1 MASLNKVILMG
12 NLTRDVEMRFTPGG
26 LGIASF
32 GLAMSRKFRDKQTNE
47 LREEA
52 TFVDVD
58 VFGKSAEIAQKYL
71 SKGRPVFIEGRLKFD
86 QWEDKQ
92 TGQKRSKL
100 KVVAE
105 NIQFV
110 GPAPGGQGGGAPRA
124 AGAQGAQANR
134 APQRQAPQQPQGDP
148 DFGDSGGPPPEDLDI
163 QEENIPF

>member
-32 GLAMSRKFRDKQTNE
+32 GMAMSRKFRDKQTNE

-110 GPAPGGQGGGAPRA
+110 GPPPGAQGGAPRP
-124 AGAQGAQANR
+124 AGATGAQASR
-134 APQRQAPQQPQGDP
+134 APQRQAPQQTGGDP
-148 DFGDSGGPPPEDLDI
+148 DFGDGGPPPEDLDI

>member
-1 MASLNKVILMG
+1 
-12 NLTRDVEMRFTPGG
+12 
-26 LGIASF
+26 
-32 GLAMSRKFRDKQTNE
+32 MSRKFRDKQTNE

-110 GPAPGGQGGGAPRA
+110 GPAPGGGQGGQGGQGGGAPRA
-124 AGAQGAQANR
+124 QA
-134 APQRQAPQQPQGDP
+134 QRQAPQPAGDP